1 MQHAAA
7 TWMQRASR
15 DVHGQPQRPQVADS
29 IDEPLLEALLVERRI
44 ARVRAAELIRGGQ
57 PSDAERA
64 ILAQVGARP

>member
-1 MQHAAA
+1 MQHAA
-7 TWMQRASR
+7 ASR

-44 ARVRAAELIRGGQ
+44 ARARAAELIRGGQ